1 MKSSQ
6 KNSLLLLC
14 NEHQVSATCGMQTIK
29 LRERERERERKRK
42 RKRERKRERVKY
54 ALKKRLIYINF
65 IDVKITDGYR
75 KFKSYPGYD
84 KSFDIAIGK
93 HIQNLNL
100 VILNFAC

>member
-1 MKSSQ
+1 MQRTSS
-6 KNSLLLLC
+6 KRNMR
-14 NEHQVSATCGMQTIK
+14 NADYKT
-29 LRERERERERKRK
+29 ERERERERKREREGK
-42 RKRERKRERVKY
+42 RKIQRERERERVKY